1 MVTLEQVKELRGHT
15 GCGVID
21 CRQALEEAGGDMDQA
36 ITLLRKQGRTKAAK
50 KADRETSEGVVAS
63 YIHSNNKVGSMVSL
77 LCETDF
83 VARNEKFQ
91 ELAHNI
97 ALHIAALEPIAVK
110 PDDISPELVEQERKI
125 ALEQA
130 ASSGK
135 PAEIQEKI
143 VEGKLKTFR
152 DEQSLMSQSYVKDPS
167 KTIEDLI
174 TQAIQELGENI
185 TVRDFKLIKI

>member
-15 GCGVID
+15 GCGVVD
-21 CRQALEEAGGDMDQA
+21 CRQALEEAGGDTDQA

>member
-1 MVTLEQVKELRGHT
+1 MVTLDQVKELRGHT
-15 GCGVID
+15 GCGVVD

>member
-15 GCGVID
+15 GCGVVD
-21 CRQALEEAGGDMDQA
+21 CRQALEEAGGDIDQA